1 MKKITKLILCSLLV
15 ISIASPLQVEAKTT
29 HHSSSHVSIHKS
41 STKSKSSRPKITKT
55 KKATKTYR
63 TNKSIKK
70 KIKLKKQVNKKTQV
84 PNKQAARKDKKTTTY
99 NYYNSYNSN
108 RYYTTSSSG
117 LSFWDYYML
126 GHLFNNNNKVS
137 EQDIARELQ
146 KQGYSKQETDNILRK
161 ANQNQ
166 AKKEE
171 KKKRVMM
178 LIFSVLGALFIIG
191 LGLIIFIKRESK
203 GCNKSM

>member
-70 KIKLKKQVNKKTQV
+70 KIKLKKQVNKKLKFQINKLLEKTKKQLHIIITIAITQI
-84 PNKQAARKDKKTTTY
+84 DTI
-99 NYYNSYNSN
+99 
-108 RYYTTSSSG
+108 
-117 LSFWDYYML
+117 L
-126 GHLFNNNNKVS
+126 
-137 EQDIARELQ
+137 LQ
-146 KQGYSKQETDNILRK
+146 VAG
-161 ANQNQ
+161 
-166 AKKEE
+166 
-171 KKKRVMM
+171 
-178 LIFSVLGALFIIG
+178 
-191 LGLIIFIKRESK
+191 
-203 GCNKSM
+203 